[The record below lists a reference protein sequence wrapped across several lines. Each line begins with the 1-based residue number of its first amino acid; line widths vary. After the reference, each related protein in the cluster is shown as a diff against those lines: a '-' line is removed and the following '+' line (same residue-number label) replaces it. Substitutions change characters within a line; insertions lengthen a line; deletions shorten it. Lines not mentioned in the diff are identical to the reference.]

1 MRCSSMR
8 LVVVALVALSAT
20 AQAQSS
26 CPTDFLKRLP
36 AGDAAWCAVDTAPS
50 IVRNPAP
57 RFPGILA
64 SANVDG
70 DVEIEATIGV
80 DGRFDMTSFI
90 VVSATHDLFV
100 RAVLAA
106 IPVWRFEP
114 ARLRGASARAR
125 GVFHFAFATPLVGN
139 VVAQR
144 PLEAKLS
151 THGAELFIGWGAAR
165 VDPNTPIDTATL
177 YAVVEAVARYFPA
190 TDSAQPRCL
199 ALGDD
204 RIDPPSTLF
213 ASLRAR
219 GVDLMPPSRCPR
231 SYASMIATVD
241 ARGRPINSAPP
252 GHIEPQR
259 IAIRELR
266 PWAEDVITMSASTS
280 VGLGS
285 TSGQCAAVLEAVN
298 KWVVGCSSLRHTVH

>member
-1 MRCSSMR
+1 MSGVHLLTGSLSMMHAIPSAIGIPDPSGARCW
-8 LVVVALVALSAT
+8 
-20 AQAQSS
+20 
-26 CPTDFLKRLP
+26 
-36 AGDAAWCAVDTAPS
+36 GDGST
-50 IVRNPAP
+50 
-57 RFPGILA
+57 G
-64 SANVDG
+64 
-70 DVEIEATIGV
+70 
-80 DGRFDMTSFI
+80 
-90 VVSATHDLFV
+90 
-100 RAVLAA
+100 AVLGMVERSRAYSTVHEGA
-106 IPVWRFEP
+106 IYLHLGESF
-114 ARLRGASARAR
+114 
-125 GVFHFAFATPLVGN
+125 LV
-139 VVAQR
+139 R
-144 PLEAKLS
+144 
-151 THGAELFIGWGAAR
+151 EL
-165 VDPNTPIDTATL
+165 NLNTL